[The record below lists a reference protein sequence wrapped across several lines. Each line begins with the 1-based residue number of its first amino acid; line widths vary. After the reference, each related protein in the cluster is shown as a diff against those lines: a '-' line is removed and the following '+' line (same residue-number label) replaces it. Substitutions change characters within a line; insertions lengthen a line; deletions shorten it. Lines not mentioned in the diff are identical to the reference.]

1 MIRNACRMILYGR
14 NTRERR
20 KDPAM
25 KSPKEPN
32 QSSVVKVLTTKDELM
47 LVCRRIADLDALW
60 RINDVTESTAPLKR
74 AA

>member
-1 MIRNACRMILYGR
+1 
-14 NTRERR
+14 
-20 KDPAM
+20 M

-60 RINDVTESTAPLKR
+60 RINDVTESSAPLKR